1 VRKRIESIKIKRD
14 IDEYPDTSWLG
25 EYSNKRA
32 RFSFDR
38 KVLGDMGRNEYRYF
52 NPYPNPFD
60 GKTQA
65 EKRDYAKLAKLNYK
79 RMESLNTG
87 NYQFLFIRAE
97 AEVIIN
103 GVIQTIS
110 SCGSGGIESD
120 SGEDYLKEI
129 EKEELI
135 NLTEIL
141 KELGFKESQ
150 ISKIEVQEDN

>member
-1 VRKRIESIKIKRD
+1 MKRILSIKIKRE

-25 EYSNKRA
+25 EYSNQRT

-38 KVLGDMGRNEYRYF
+38 QFLGDMDRNEYRYF

-65 EKRDYAKLAKLNYK
+65 EKKELALQAKQNYK
-79 RMESLNTG
+79 RMESLKNG
-87 NYQFLFIRAE
+87 NWFFLHIRAE
-97 AEVIIN
+97 AEININSVIE
-103 GVIQTIS
+103 TIS
-110 SCGSGGIESD
+110 SGGLGGIESD

-129 EKEELI
+129 EKEELT
-135 NLTEIL
+135 NLTEVL